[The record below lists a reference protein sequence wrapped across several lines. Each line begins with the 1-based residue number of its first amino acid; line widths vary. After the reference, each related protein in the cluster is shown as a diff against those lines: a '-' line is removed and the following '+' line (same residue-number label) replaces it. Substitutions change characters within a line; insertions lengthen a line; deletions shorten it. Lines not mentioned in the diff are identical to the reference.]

1 MVQQTQPAVKQQPV
15 QPVQK
20 QTQPAVKQQT
30 QQVMGQEPPVWKK
43 WWVWLVIVL
52 VVIGIGVGVYSW
64 LS

>member
-1 MVQQTQPAVKQQPV
+1 MVQ
-15 QPVQK
+15 